1 VLATE
6 KEKIMRR
13 ARHQKGSLQRVKR
26 KSGESVWIFRW
37 YEVQLDGT
45 KCYRKAVI
53 GSVSE
58 YKTEAEA
65 QKAADALRLEINEQ
79 TPRQMLQAISIETL
93 VEHYRQH
100 ELPDIVQATRPLG
113 SVAGEDETRKSY
125 STQLTYAGYLRKWIL
140 PRWRSYRL
148 TDVKPIHVE
157 EWLKSLPMSRGSKA
171 KIRNIMSALY
181 SHAQRWEWTTSN
193 PITHVR
199 QSAKR
204 SRIPTVLTIDQLK
217 DFLANLAD
225 PAKTA
230 VLLGAV
236 TGLRVGELLGLK
248 WSDIDFEK
256 LEISVSRD
264 VVKQRIERCKTEA
277 SRKPIPMDAEI
288 AETLWAWRLRCA
300 YNQPED
306 WLFASPHRKGQ
317 QPYWPSSLYRVYLKP
332 ALKAIGITEPVGWHT
347 LRHTFGTLMKANGED
362 VKTIQELLRHANF
375 KVTMD
380 VYTQAVTEV
389 KRTAQSRVV
398 RQIMG
403 PREAGEDEE

>member
-1 VLATE
+1 
-6 KEKIMRR
+6 MRR

-26 KSGESVWIFRW
+26 QSGEAVWIFRW

-45 KCYRKAVI
+45 KRYRKAVI
-53 GSVSE
+53 GSVQE

-65 QKAADALRLEINEQ
+65 QKAADTLRLEINEQ
-79 TPRQMLQAISIETL
+79 TPRQQLQAISMETL

-100 ELPDIVQATRPLG
+100 ELPDVVHGTRPLG
-113 SVAGEDETRKSY
+113 SQAGEDETRKAF
-125 STQLTYAGYLRKWIL
+125 STQATYAGYLRKWIL

-148 TDVKPIHVE
+148 ADVKAVQVE
-157 EWLKSLPMSRGSKA
+157 QWLKSLPVSRGTKA

-181 SHAQRWEWTTSN
+181 SHAQRWEWTTTN

-204 SRIPTVLTIDQLK
+204 SRVPTVLTPDQLK

-230 VLLGAV
+230 VLLGAL

-256 LEISVSRD
+256 LEICVIRD

-277 SRKPIPMDAEI
+277 SKKAIPIDAEL
-288 AETLWAWRLRCA
+288 AETLWSWRLRCP

-306 WLFASPHRKGQ
+306 WVFGSPQRKGK
-317 QPYWPSSLYRVYLKP
+317 QPYWPSSLFRVALQP
-332 ALKAIGITEPVGWHT
+332 ALKAAGITEPVGWHT

-380 VYTQAVTEV
+380 VYTQAVTDV
-389 KRTAQSRVV
+389 KRTAHSRVA

-403 PREAGEDEE
+403 PVREGEKDDE

>member
-1 VLATE
+1 
-6 KEKIMRR
+6 MRR

-45 KCYRKAVI
+45 KSYRKAVI

-113 SVAGEDETRKSY
+113 SVAGEDETRKSF

-181 SHAQRWEWTTSN
+181 SHAQRWEWTSSN

-256 LEISVSRD
+256 LEICVSRD

-403 PREAGEDEE
+403 PREAEEDEE

>member
-1 VLATE
+1 
-6 KEKIMRR
+6 MRR
-13 ARHQKGSLQRVKR
+13 ARHQKGSLQRAKR
-26 KSGESVWIFRW
+26 KAGEAVWTFRW

-45 KCYRKAVI
+45 KRYRKAVI
-53 GSVSE
+53 GSVSD

-65 QKAADALRLEINEQ
+65 QKAADALRLEINDQ
-79 TPRQMLQAISIETL
+79 TPRQLLQSINIETL
-93 VEHYRQH
+93 IEHYRQH
-100 ELPDIVQATRPLG
+100 ELPDIVHGTRPLG
-113 SVAGEDETRKSY
+113 SEAGEDETRKAF
-125 STQLTYAGYLRKWIL
+125 STQTTYQGYLKKWIL

-148 TDVKPIHVE
+148 ADVKAVQVE
-157 EWLKSLPMSRGSKA
+157 QWLKSLLVSRGTKS

-193 PITHVR
+193 PIKHVR

-204 SRIPTVLTIDQLK
+204 SRVPTVLTPQQVK

-230 VLLGAV
+230 VLLGAL

-256 LEISVSRD
+256 LEINVIRD

-277 SRKPIPMDAEI
+277 SKKAIPIDAEL
-288 AETLWAWRLRCA
+288 AETLWSWRLRCP
-300 YNQPED
+300 YNQPND
-306 WLFASPHRKGQ
+306 WVFASPRQKGR
-317 QPYWPSSLYRVYLKP
+317 QPYWPSSLYRISLQP
-332 ALKAIGITEPVGWHT
+332 ALKAAGITVSVGWHT

-362 VKTIQELLRHANF
+362 IKTIQELLRHANY

-389 KRTAQSRVV
+389 KRTAHSRVA

-403 PREAGEDEE
+403 EKNGGEDEG

>member
-1 VLATE
+1 
-6 KEKIMRR
+6 MRR

-79 TPRQMLQAISIETL
+79 TPRQQLQAISIETL
-93 VEHYRQH
+93 VEHYRLH
-100 ELPDIVQATRPLG
+100 ELPDIVNGTRPLG
-113 SVAGEDETRKSY
+113 SQAGEDETRKSF
-125 STQLTYAGYLRKWIL
+125 STQTTYAGYLRKWIL

-148 TDVKPIHVE
+148 TDVKAVQVE
-157 EWLKSLPMSRGSKA
+157 QWLKSLPVSRGTKA

-204 SRIPTVLTIDQLK
+204 SRVPTVLNPDELK
-217 DFLANLAD
+217 DFWQTWWTR
-225 PAKTA
+225 PKTA
-230 VLLGAV
+230 VLLGAL

-248 WSDIDFEK
+248 WSDIDFET
-256 LEISVSRD
+256 VGNPCHPR
-264 VVKQRIERCKTEA
+264 R
-277 SRKPIPMDAEI
+277 
-288 AETLWAWRLRCA
+288 
-300 YNQPED
+300 
-306 WLFASPHRKGQ
+306 GQ
-317 QPYWPSSLYRVYLKP
+317 AADRAMQDGSF
-332 ALKAIGITEPVGWHT
+332 E
-347 LRHTFGTLMKANGED
+347 
-362 VKTIQELLRHANF
+362 
-375 KVTMD
+375 
-380 VYTQAVTEV
+380 
-389 KRTAQSRVV
+389 
-398 RQIMG
+398 
-403 PREAGEDEE
+403 EAGSHRCGVGGIAVVVAASLRLQPAGRLGVCQPARQRQTALLAEFALSGVSQASIRGRWHHGTGGLAHPAAQLRNPDEGQRRGHQDDPGTSPPCQLQGDDGCVYAGCDGCETHGAQPRCTADHGRKEGGRR

>member
-1 VLATE
+1 
-6 KEKIMRR
+6 MRR

-26 KSGESVWIFRW
+26 QSGEAVWVFRW

-45 KCYRKAVI
+45 KRYRKAVI
-53 GSVSE
+53 GSVQE

-65 QKAADALRLEINEQ
+65 QKAADSLRLEINEQ
-79 TPRQMLQAISIETL
+79 TPRQQLQDISMETL

-100 ELPDIVQATRPLG
+100 ELPDIVHGTRPLG
-113 SVAGEDETRKSY
+113 SVAGEDETRKAF
-125 STQLTYAGYLRKWIL
+125 STQATYAGYLRKWIL

-148 TDVKPIHVE
+148 ADVKAVQVE
-157 EWLKSLPMSRGSKA
+157 QWLKSLPVSRGTKA

-181 SHAQRWEWTTSN
+181 SHAQRWEWVTAN

-204 SRIPTVLTIDQLK
+204 SRVPTVLTPDQLK

-230 VLLGAV
+230 VLLGAL

-248 WSDIDFEK
+248 WLDIDFEQ
-256 LEISVSRD
+256 LEIRVVRD

-277 SRKPIPMDAEI
+277 SKKAIPIDAEL
-288 AETLWAWRLRCA
+288 AETLWSWRLRCP
-300 YNQPED
+300 YNQPSD
-306 WLFASPHRKGQ
+306 WVFGSPQRKGK
-317 QPYWPSSLYRVYLKP
+317 QPYWPSSLFRVALQP
-332 ALKAIGITEPVGWHT
+332 ALKAAGITEPVGWHT

-380 VYTQAVTEV
+380 VYTQAVTDV
-389 KRTAQSRVV
+389 KRTAHSRVA

-403 PREAGEDEE
+403 PRADNEGGEKDDE